1 MLIVSY
7 FDKYVTFFILRG
19 MEERTFANLVSMHF
33 LFNLLSFGK
42 YAFFLRK
49 IWYLGCGGLMLE
61 NIRSTLFMQDN
72 I

>member
-42 YAFFLRK
+42 YQVCIFSPENLIFGVWGVDVGKYK
-49 IWYLGCGGLMLE
+49 IYP
-61 NIRSTLFMQDN
+61 IHAR
-72 I
+72 